1 MDIFQDIFMSILLW
15 YNTPMNSQ
23 EIPTLREIRARRKP
37 IRNVNIEHR
46 EKLSGLE
53 KLAIFITNRVG
64 TMGFFL
70 LIFVWTIL
78 WLAWN
83 IWAPKEWQFDPLP
96 QFAIWLFI
104 SNMLQLF
111 LLPLLM
117 VGQNIQN
124 KHAEARAEA
133 DFEVNMQAEKEIEII
148 LHRLEKQGILLE
160 DIKKQVEEK

>member
-1 MDIFQDIFMSILLW
+1 MTDQK
-15 YNTPMNSQ
+15 
-23 EIPTLREIRARRKP
+23 IPTLQEIKTGRRP

-46 EKLSGLE
+46 KKLSRLE
-53 KLAIFITNRVG
+53 KLAVFITNRVG

-70 LIFVWTIL
+70 VVFCWTIF

-83 IWAPKEWQFDPLP
+83 IWGPEKWRFDPLP
-96 QFAIWLFI
+96 EFAIWLFI
-104 SNMLQLF
+104 SNMIQLF

-124 KHAEARAEA
+124 KYAEARAEA

-148 LHRLEKQGILLE
+148 LHRLEEQSALLK
-160 DIKKQVEEK
+160 DIKKRGEENNSGN

>member
-1 MDIFQDIFMSILLW
+1 
-15 YNTPMNSQ
+15 MNNQ
-23 EIPTLREIRARRKP
+23 EIPPLQEIRARRKP

-53 KLAIFITNRVG
+53 KLAVFITNRVG

-70 LIFVWTIL
+70 LVFFWTIF

-83 IWAPKEWQFDPLP
+83 IFAPKEWQFDPLP

-104 SNMLQLF
+104 SNMLQLLF
-111 LLPLLM
+111 LPLLM
-117 VGQNIQN
+117 VGQNLQN

-133 DFEVNMQAEKEIEII
+133 DFEVNIQAEKEIEII
-148 LHRLEKQGILLE
+148 LHRLEEQSVLLE
-160 DIKKQVEEK
+160 DIKKQLEENKLGN